1 MAEANYHEA
10 NFTNSSAAPYEP
22 DARYSHCSSLVT
34 DAGNLKWITYGGYDK
49 SSKQQH
55 AELLVSPGFVEV
67 FDITDRRWKKDMI
80 AGASCAPLLPT
91 IGVATASIGYSIYYF
106 GGSNGQGMWSNE
118 LYCLDTRANRRSKL
132 TPKSQRLSPMAK
144 HRAVMITYG
153 TLLVI
158 YGGYGPLPA
167 IRHRNVQYEEHQ
179 IYQGMCWT
187 NELVCYDSRQSKS
200 VHCIYTEL

>member
-10 NFTNSSAAPYEP
+10 NFTKSSAAPYEP

-34 DAGNLKWITYGGYDK
+34 DAGKWITYGGYIK
-49 SSKQQH
+49 SGKQQY
-55 AELLVSPGFVEV
+55 AQLSPEFVEV
-67 FDITDRRWKKDMI
+67 FDITDRRWKQEII
-80 AGASCAPLLPT
+80 AGASYAPLLPT

-106 GGSNGQGMWSNE
+106 GGSNGQGIWSYE
-118 LYCLDTRANRRSKL
+118 LHCLDTRTNRRSKL
-132 TPKSQRLSPMAK
+132 TPKSQWLSPMAK
-144 HRAVMITYG
+144 RRAVMITYG

-167 IRHRNVQYEEHQ
+167 IRHPNVQYEEHQ
-179 IYQGMCWT
+179 IYQRMCLT

-200 VHCIYTEL
+200 VHCTH